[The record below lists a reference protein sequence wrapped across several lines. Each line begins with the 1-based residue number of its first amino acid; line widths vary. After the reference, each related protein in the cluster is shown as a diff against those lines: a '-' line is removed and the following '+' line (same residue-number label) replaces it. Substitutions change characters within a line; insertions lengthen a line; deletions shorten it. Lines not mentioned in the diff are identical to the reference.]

1 MGNIFID
8 KLNNIETDRPPVWF
22 MRQAGRIL
30 PSYQKLKLKYTFDE
44 LMKDPELASTVSIL
58 PIKEL
63 GVDAIILFSD
73 ILVIPDALGLNLEF
87 TNKGPIFHNPLKIE
101 DPKKYLYFDHKKLE
115 YIYKNITE
123 IKKKKPNL
131 PLIGFCGG
139 PLTTFCFM
147 FKGDI
152 TDKSFNQAIKFLYKY
167 PKESH
172 RILNTITEAS
182 EFYVKEQISH
192 GIDCFQLF
200 ETYCGLIPSDKYI
213 KEILPYSQR
222 ILNVTKNQIPSIF
235 FPKNLGLGL
244 KYLNKNICDYVSI
257 DWQMDINEARQI
269 LDKDLGIQGN
279 IDPRILYSNIKNIES
294 ELNKIKK
301 FAYKNKDFIFN
312 LGHGFLPDI
321 NHKKAKFIVDW
332 IKTTNWKNS
341 L

>member
-8 KLNNIETDRPPVWF
+8 KLNKIETHRPPVWF

-30 PSYQKLKLKYTFDE
+30 PSYQKLKHKYTFDD
-44 LMKDPELASTVSIL
+44 LMKDSDLASTVSIL

-73 ILVIPDALGLNLEF
+73 ILVIPDALGLELEF
-87 TNKGPIFHNPLKIE
+87 TDKGPIFHKPLKI
-101 DPKKYLYFDHKKLE
+101 DNPNKDLFFDHKKLE

-123 IKKKKPNL
+123 IKKRRDNI

-147 FKGDI
+147 FKGDV

-167 PKESH
+167 PKQSH
-172 RILNTITEAS
+172 RILNKITEAS

-200 ETYCGLIPSDKYI
+200 ETYCGLIPSEKYVN
-213 KEILPYSQR
+213 EILPYSQR
-222 ILNVTKNQIPSIF
+222 ILNVTKDQVPSIF

-257 DWQMDINEARQI
+257 DWQININEARQI

-279 IDPRILYSNIKNIES
+279 LDPRILYSNTENIEI

-301 FAYKNKDFIFN
+301 YVSTNKDFVLN

-321 NHKKAKFIVDW
+321 DYKKAKFIVDW
-332 IKTTNWKNS
+332 VKATNWKNK